1 MEGLVKS
8 GAKRFTEIDCLRGIA
23 IILVVIGHSF
33 FDKTDFLP
41 QSVIFNA
48 IYNFHMPLFFA
59 ISGFCFINYAGA
71 GVLNFFKKKL
81 IRILVP
87 YYF

>member
-1 MEGLVKS
+1 MEGLVKDS
-8 GAKRFTEIDCLRGIA
+8 KKRFTEIDCLRGIA

-48 IYNFHMPLFFA
+48 IYNFHMPLFLRFRV
-59 ISGFCFINYAGA
+59 F
-71 GVLNFFKKKL
+71 VL
-81 IRILVP
+81 
-87 YYF
+87 